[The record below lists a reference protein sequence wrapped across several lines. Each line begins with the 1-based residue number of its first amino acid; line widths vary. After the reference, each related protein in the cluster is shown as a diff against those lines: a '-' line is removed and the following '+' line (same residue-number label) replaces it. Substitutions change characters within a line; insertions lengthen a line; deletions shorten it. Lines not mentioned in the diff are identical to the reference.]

1 MDQTDQIDKENL
13 APFTVSRKPFLM
25 PYAVSRAPF
34 FYIISGMSPAR
45 IVSLAGKKL
54 LLNQRPVKRF
64 STYRMI
70 ELFLR
75 RFSADCGLTASDD
88 FGGHK
93 LQALSDM
100 LL

>member
-1 MDQTDQIDKENL
+1 MILFNDVFRLKE
-13 APFTVSRKPFLM
+13 
-25 PYAVSRAPF
+25 
-34 FYIISGMSPAR
+34 G
-45 IVSLAGKKL
+45 
-54 LLNQRPVKRF
+54 RF
-64 STYRMI
+64 SRYRMI